1 MAQFRDK
8 LSWFW
13 NCIQISLFPFLKEE
27 LGFMT
32 DKHRQLVTTLETIHI
47 EDFIGTGSCGTGR
60 PPSDRATIAR
70 SFVAKA
76 VLGIPTTELLMERLH
91 SDKTLRRICGWEAR
105 NQIPSSSTMSRA
117 FAEFS
122 MRQLPSIVHAVLID
136 GVLGDQ
142 LLGHVARDSM
152 EIVGK
157 ERPRTKIKPAG
168 TTPNQTPKRRRGRPK
183 KTDVVESVEP
193 VVSRLSRQ
201 VNMPLEE
208 MLDDLPKECDVGCKR
223 NSKGHTE
230 TWIGFKLHIDT
241 LDNGIPVSSVVTS
254 ASVHDSQVAIPL
266 MCMTTK
272 RVTYL
277 YDVMDSAYDS
287 ELIRSKSISLNHIP
301 LIDRNCRRDVK
312 LRIEMSDERRRQSF
326 LGIEY
331 PVDIR
336 YNERTVSERTN
347 SRMRGEF
354 GANNVYVRGNCK
366 VSCHLAFGL
375 LALAA
380 DQIVRL
386 LI

>member
-1 MAQFRDK
+1 VANFREK
-8 LSWFW
+8 MSWFW
-13 NCIQISLFPFLKEE
+13 NSIQLVLLPFLNEE
-27 LGFMT
+27 LDYMT
-32 DKHRQLVTTLETIHI
+32 DKHRQLVVTLETIHI
-47 EDFIGTGSCGTGR
+47 EDWVGRVPSVTGR
-60 PPSDRATIAR
+60 PLSDRATIAR

-76 VLGIPTTELLMERLH
+76 VLGIETTEMLMDRLR

-105 NQIPSSSTMSRA
+105 NQLPSSSTMSRA

-122 MRQLPSIVHAVLID
+122 KSQLPAQVHAVLIHD
-136 GVLGDQ
+136 VLGEQ

-152 EIVGK
+152 EIEGREK
-157 ERPRTKIKPAG
+157 PRAKTSTTE
-168 TTPNQTPKRRRGRPK
+168 TTPVQTTKRRRGRPK
-183 KTDVVESVEP
+183 KGEVVEP
-193 VVSRLSRQ
+193 VLSRLSRQ
-201 VNMPLEE
+201 LAMPLGE
-208 MLDDLPKECDVGCKR
+208 MLDELPKECDVGCKR

-230 TWIGFKLHIDT
+230 TWIGYKLHIDT
-241 LDNGIPVSSVVTS
+241 LDNGTPVSSVVTS

-266 MCMTTK
+266 MCMTSN

-287 ELIRSKSISLNHIP
+287 ELIRSKSISMNHIP
-301 LIDRNCRRDVK
+301 LIDKNLRRDVK
-312 LRIEMSDERRRQSF
+312 LRIEMSDERRGQRL

-331 PVDIR
+331 AVDAR
-336 YNERTVSERTN
+336 YKERTVSERTN

-354 GANNVYVRGNCK
+354 GADNVYVRGNCK